1 MRRSSFLVNGL
12 PVALVL
18 MLMAAGCADD
28 STSRGAEPETTA
40 SSPGA
45 SSGIALAWEPCPEG
59 DNGESDDFDCAT
71 LLVPVDY
78 ADPDGPE
85 IEIAVTRRPA
95 EDEGRRVGSLVI
107 NFGGP
112 GAPGVEFLRSG
123 FESLPEAVQDRF
135 DLVSFDPRGVG
146 QSTAIECADDTA
158 TSAAFDGDP
167 DTPQEIERVWAL
179 HDEFVTACQRNAGEL
194 LSSVGTNN
202 AARDLDRI
210 REAIGDER
218 LTYLG
223 YSYGT
228 SLGYAYA
235 VLFPARV
242 RALVLDGVVDPQLE
256 AADSVSQDAASF
268 EEATGAFFAACE
280 SRRSCPIGPDPRAVM
295 ERVLARLEDGETLP
309 TDAELLEEDGR
320 LLHLGEAQIGILR
333 ALYDSESGWDYLEL
347 GLDAAD
353 GGDGTILL
361 ALSDDFTDY
370 QGDGVYGNLS
380 DANVAINCADSDER
394 PSYDDAERLADE
406 LAVRYPVWGRF
417 IGLGLASCTG
427 WPTAADPIP
436 STETV
441 PGAPPILLVGTTG
454 DPATPYEGAVAL
466 AEQLA
471 SGVLLTY
478 EGEGHTAY
486 GGKSDC
492 IDDAVDAYLIDLE
505 APADGT
511 VC

>member
-1 MRRSSFLVNGL
+1 MRRTSRLCLCWLV
-12 PVALVL
+12 VALV
-18 MLMAAGCADD
+18 ATACSDD
-28 STSRGAEPETTA
+28 PGTGRAETTTTTT
-40 SSPGA
+40 GGT
-45 SSGIALAWEPCPEG
+45 SSGTELVWDACPVDENAEG
-59 DNGESDDFDCAT
+59 DDFDCA
-71 LLVPVDY
+71 LLQVPIDD
-78 ADPDGPE
+78 ADPDGPQ
-85 IEIAVTRRPA
+85 IDIAVTRRRA
-95 EDEGRRVGSLVI
+95 EDEDRRLGSLVI

-112 GAPGVEFLRSG
+112 GAPGVEFLRAG
-123 FESLPEAVQDRF
+123 FESLPEPIQDRF

-146 QSTAIECADDTA
+146 QSTAVECEDDTA

-167 DTPQEIERVWAL
+167 DTIQEIDRARAL
-179 HDEFVTACQRNAGEL
+179 HAEFVLACQRNAGDL
-194 LSSVGTNN
+194 LAFVGTNN

-210 REAIGDER
+210 REAIGDEK

-223 YSYGT
+223 YSYGS

-235 VLFPARV
+235 VLFPDRI
-242 RALVLDGVVDPQLE
+242 RALVLDGIVDPQLE
-256 AADSVSQDAASF
+256 TADGVSQDAASF
-268 EEATGAFFAACE
+268 EAATEAFFAACE

-333 ALYDSESGWDYLEL
+333 ALYDSETGWQYLEL

-353 GGDGTILL
+353 SDGDGTILL

-370 QGDGVYGNLS
+370 RGDGVYGNLS
-380 DANVAINCADSDER
+380 DANVAINCADTDER
-394 PSYDDAERLADE
+394 PSYDDAERLADD
-406 LAVRYPVWGRF
+406 LGARYPVWGRF

-427 WPTAADPIP
+427 WPTSTDPIP

-441 PGAPPILLVGTTG
+441 AGAPPILLVGTTG

-486 GGKSDC
+486 GGKNDC
-492 IDDAVDAYLIDLE
+492 IDDAVNAYLIDLE
-505 APADGT
+505 PPAADT